1 MVDRP
6 VVEPA
11 VVDTP
16 IAEARAAIL
25 RPPGGRGRHLTTSG
39 ALHHYGDRSPSPLSA
54 MPTNAVKR
62 SMHSKWT
69 A

>member
-25 RPPGGRGRHLTTSG
+25 RPPGEGVAT
-39 ALHHYGDRSPSPLSA
+39 
-54 MPTNAVKR
+54 
-62 SMHSKWT
+62 
-69 A
+69 